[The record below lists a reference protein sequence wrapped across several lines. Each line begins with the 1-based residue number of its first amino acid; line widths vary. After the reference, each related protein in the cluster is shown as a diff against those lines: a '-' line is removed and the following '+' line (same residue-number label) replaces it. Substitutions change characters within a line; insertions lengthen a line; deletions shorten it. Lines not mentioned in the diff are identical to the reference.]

1 MRIHLAL
8 TDDWE
13 LRGNGS
19 GDIEQIQ
26 FRAMRELVDLYDSHG
41 IKSTFNAEVMQQ
53 LTFRKLQDSHPRLKP
68 LADAWD
74 EHLRTAYTRGHDIQ
88 LHIHPQWSKV
98 AFENNRWVLSGDWS
112 LLNYDAD
119 ASHAMLS
126 ACKAYLEEL
135 LQPIDPDY
143 RCVSFRSGSSA
154 VAPSPFL
161 LHQLADLG
169 IVFDMSLIQGLRV
182 NTRNLQ
188 LDYTRCDE
196 GFLPFYPQMKD
207 ARRMSNKIEPIVCVP
222 IFSFDLSRRRCA
234 AEVLAKV
241 RAKAVSR
248 NSRDHAADSYG
259 AREWDDVGR
268 SSLPA
273 KIYDKVVQPCLKG
286 KHIVADIGRL
296 DFPSLREML
305 KAIRAAAH
313 NSKQPEVWVVLTN
326 HSKYISDFSHIDS
339 FLHEARKYDDIN
351 FVTLSTIAEQIRAGR
366 VWVRNTNNKHPP
378 KQDPGV

>member
-41 IKSTFNAEVMQQ
+41 VKSTFNAEVMQQ
-53 LTFRKLQDSHPRLKP
+53 LTFRKLQDTHPQLKP

-74 EHLRTAYTRGHDIQ
+74 EHVRMAYTRGHDIE
-88 LHIHPQWSKV
+88 LHIHPQWSRFT
-98 AFENNRWVLSGDWS
+98 FENNRWKLAGDWS
-112 LLNYDAD
+112 LLNYDAH
-119 ASHAMLS
+119 ASYAMLAAS
-126 ACKAYLEEL
+126 KAYLEQL
-135 LQPIDPDY
+135 LKPIDPNY
-143 RCVSFRSGSSA
+143 RCLSFRSGSSA
-154 VAPSPFL
+154 IAPSPFVL
-161 LHQLADLG
+161 RQLAELG

-196 GFLPFYPQMKD
+196 GFLPFYPQLED
-207 ARRMSNKIEPIVCVP
+207 ARKMSAKVEPIVCVP

-234 AEVLAKV
+234 AEVIAKV
-241 RAKAVSR
+241 RSKLLSR
-248 NSRDHAADSYG
+248 NSHHSANDSY
-259 AREWDDVGR
+259 ASQEWDDVGR

-273 KIYDKVVQPCLKG
+273 KVYDKVVQPCLNG

-305 KAIRAAAH
+305 KAIREAAQSS
-313 NSKQPEVWVVLTN
+313 NQEEVWVVLTN
-326 HSKYISDFSHIDS
+326 HSKYISDFSHIDR
-339 FLHEARKYDDIN
+339 FLQEARTYNDID
-351 FVTLSTIAEQIRAGR
+351 FVTLRTIAEQIRAGR
-366 VWVRNTNNKHPP
+366 IKVKTT
-378 KQDPGV
+378 Q